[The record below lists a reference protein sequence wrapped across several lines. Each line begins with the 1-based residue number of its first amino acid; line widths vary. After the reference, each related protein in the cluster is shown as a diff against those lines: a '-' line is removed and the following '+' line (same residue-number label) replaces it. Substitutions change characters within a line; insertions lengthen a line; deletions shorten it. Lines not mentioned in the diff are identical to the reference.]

1 MPQSIPPGLK
11 KEHVLQALNDLDGGI
26 DHPFGPPTGYELVH
40 GEKRYA
46 PKAVV
51 GLACRYLLGRVLLP
65 EEFSGGEAPGQANFA
80 LRKLGFTVVRKD
92 EAVEAEDEKQARIDW
107 SDEEVRLVVAD
118 YFSMLKKEL
127 LGKPLNKTEHRNA
140 LLPHLAE
147 RSKGSVEFK
156 HQNISAVLA
165 GQGLPYI
172 EGYKPRGNYQSLL
185 GQEVEAFL
193 DQHPTFL
200 EQVAAAPTLNPDK
213 PPSAGP
219 LDLDAIIEDPP
230 EQIIGPKEP
239 QKPWL
244 SRKGRR
250 IDFAERDAL
259 NRRLAKLGEE
269 FVVLLERHRLRS
281 VGRDD
286 LAQKVQWVAET
297 IGDGLGFDVLSYDD
311 QDESEKL
318 VEVKTT
324 GLGKFHPFYV
334 TVNEVRCSEDMTD
347 TFHLFRVFDYGRNPR
362 VYILTGSLRS
372 NCRLEPTQYRA
383 TI

>member
-1 MPQSIPPGLK
+1 MPQSIPPGLTQ
-11 KEHVLQALNDLDGGI
+11 EHVLKALADLDAGM
-26 DHPFGPPTGYELVH
+26 DHPFGPPTGYEVVH
-40 GEKRYA
+40 EGKCYP
-46 PKAVV
+46 PKAVI
-51 GLACRYLLGRVLLP
+51 GLACRYSLGRVLLP
-65 EEFSGGEAPGQANFA
+65 EEFSGGEAPGQANFV
-80 LRKLGFTVVRKD
+80 LRKLGFTVVRKG
-92 EAVEAEDEKQARIDW
+92 EAVEDDKQARIDW
-107 SDEEVRLVVAD
+107 SEQEVRLIVAD
-118 YFSMLKKEL
+118 YFSMLEKEI

-140 LLPHLAE
+140 LLPQLAE

-156 HQNISAVLA
+156 HANISAVLA

-172 EGYKPRGNYQSLL
+172 EGYKPRGNYQALL
-185 GQEVEAFL
+185 AQEVEAFL
-193 DQHPTFL
+193 DQHPNFL
-200 EQVAAAPTLNPDK
+200 EQLAAAPTLNPDK
-213 PPSAGP
+213 PPNGER

-230 EQIIGPKEP
+230 EQIVSPAASGR
-239 QKPWL
+239 PWL

-269 FVVLLERHRLRS
+269 FVVLLERQRLRT

-286 LAQKVQWVAET
+286 LAAKVRWVAEE

-311 QDESEKL
+311 VDESEKL

-324 GLGKFHPFYV
+324 GLGKFHPFLV
-334 TVNEVRCSEDMTD
+334 TVNEVRCSEDMTEK
-347 TFHLFRVFDYGRNPR
+347 FHLFRVFDFARTPR

-372 NCRLEPTQYRA
+372 TCRLEPTVFRA